1 MSEGAQPVS
10 EESVGT
16 VLLAGAMNL
25 SIAVAKGIAGLLSGS
40 SAMLSEAAHSLA
52 DTATEVFLF
61 VALRRSG
68 KPASRRHP
76 FGYGREAY
84 FWAFIAAAFT
94 FIAGGGFSIGHGIQE
109 MTGDH
114 EPGDYLISY
123 IVLAVSFVL
132 ESISLIRGLRQTR
145 DEARRWRVGMRR
157 FLRLTP
163 DTTLKAVVLE
173 DFAALAGLII
183 AAGGLALT
191 EITGS
196 PVYDGAAS
204 VLIGLLLIAV
214 AVTLA
219 VANMSLLVGQSV
231 PAKLRESII
240 TELEG
245 IEEVNQ
251 VRELV
256 AMHMGPASVLV
267 AAKVDFVDSVT
278 AGRIEIA
285 ADAAERRLR
294 ARFPSIA
301 YLFLDPT
308 PGRVAQEDEE
318 TGDSG

>member
-1 MSEGAQPVS
+1 MTEAPPTVS

-16 VLLAGAMNL
+16 VVLAGAMNL
-25 SIAVAKGIAGLLSGS
+25 AIALAKAVAGVVSGS

-68 KPASRRHP
+68 KPRSKRHP
-76 FGYGREAY
+76 LGYGREAY

-109 MTGDH
+109 MGSDH
-114 EPGDYLISY
+114 EPGDYLVSY
-123 IVLAVSFVL
+123 AVLAISFVL
-132 ESISLIRGLRQTR
+132 ETISLVRGLRQTR

-157 FLRLTP
+157 FLKLTP
-163 DTTLKAVVLE
+163 DTSLKAVVLE
-173 DFAALAGLII
+173 DSAALAGLLI
-183 AAGGLALT
+183 AAAGLGLT

-196 PVYDGAAS
+196 PVWDGAAS
-204 VLIGLLLIAV
+204 VLIGLMLIAV

-231 PAKLRESII
+231 PASLRTMII
-240 TELEG
+240 GELEALP
-245 IEEVNQ
+245 EVEG

-256 AMHMGPASVLV
+256 AVHLGPAEVLV
-267 AAKVDFVDSVT
+267 AAKVDFVDTVT
-278 AGRIEIA
+278 AGRIEKA
-285 ADAAERRLR
+285 ADAAEKRLR
-294 ARFPSIA
+294 ARYPSIT

-308 PGRVAQEDEE
+308 PGPKGE
-318 TGDSG
+318 TGTSDGTD